1 VTDWRA
7 LAASKQER
15 FEAPHGALDERA
27 LVRLGNTAYAAALAL
42 LMDGSREA
50 IAWFRR
56 AAESWAASWEL
67 AEAGAWGRPVGILK
81 ASLLAGADADT
92 DAYARRTLALE
103 PDRASSPIA
112 RYAAVLA
119 LLASGRFDE
128 ARPVASSLCGST
140 GFPHDVGDALDALAA
155 GDAARANV
163 AIASVVT
170 SFETRSEYLE
180 DVPVADT
187 ALVLHVLGE
196 RRGLA
201 VELPRSP
208 VLPGE

>member
-1 VTDWRA
+1 MTDWRA
-7 LAASKQER
+7 LVASKQAR
-15 FEAPHGALDERA
+15 FASPHGALDERA

-42 LMDGSREA
+42 LMGRSRDA
-50 IAWFRR
+50 PAWFRR

-81 ASLLAGADADT
+81 ASLLARADADT

-103 PDRASSPIA
+103 PERASSPIA
-112 RYAAVLA
+112 RYAAALA
-119 LLASGRFDE
+119 LLASGRFAE
-128 ARPVASSLCGST
+128 ARPVASSLCDSMD
-140 GFPHDVGDALDALAA
+140 FPRDVGDALDALAA

-163 AIASVVT
+163 AIASVVA

-208 VLPGE
+208 VLPGG